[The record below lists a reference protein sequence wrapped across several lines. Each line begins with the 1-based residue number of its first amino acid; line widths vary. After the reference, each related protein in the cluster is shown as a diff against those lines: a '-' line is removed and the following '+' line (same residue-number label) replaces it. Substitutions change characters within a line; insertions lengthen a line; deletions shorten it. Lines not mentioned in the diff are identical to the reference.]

1 MELKRRNAKLGAYMD
16 EEQEIALTGVIRELE
31 EELAAALEKQR
42 VRVSLTCESFIL
54 AQLRKLTGASEVDV

>member
-1 MELKRRNAKLGAYMD
+1 MD